1 MPESGKSLFAVRVH
15 PENGPDSIV
24 IRLASS
30 AQEAEELAK
39 GKAGLADAPATA
51 YECPTDEAILISFRE
66 TASD

>member
-51 YECPTDEAILISFRE
+51 YECPADEAIVISFRQP
-66 TASD
+66 TSN

>member
-15 PENGPDSIV
+15 PKNGPDSIV

-30 AQEAEELAK
+30 AQEAKELAK

-51 YECPTDEAILISFRE
+51 YECPTDQAIVISFRE
-66 TASD
+66 PASD